1 MKTDFNFDINLDNF
15 SDIEIDLD
23 LEKETNLR
31 YCKPAYK
38 KTVALKYK
46 NAFELS
52 KEIKILQ
59 TERYM
64 CIVDGSFIFGDF
76 IQAFINARNLKC
88 SNVTISTLSLSIE
101 NIAVL
106 KVLMENNCIEK
117 LNLIVSEFFYS
128 HEKNNL
134 IKLLYKELDIDDRF
148 QLAVCRSHMK
158 VTILETKQAGGRK
171 YVMHGSANLRSSDN
185 LEQFMIE
192 ECSEQYDMFN
202 DVFEKILTNFHTINK
217 SLRGDKLFNLIQ

>member
-1 MKTDFNFDINLDNF
+1 
-15 SDIEIDLD
+15 
-23 LEKETNLR
+23 
-31 YCKPAYK
+31 
-38 KTVALKYK
+38 
-46 NAFELS
+46 
-52 KEIKILQ
+52 
-59 TERYM
+59 M